1 MDDFYK
7 ALEVERSATGD
18 EIKANYRRLA
28 MKWHPDRNSGSKEA
42 EERFKAI
49 SEAYSVLSDPNQ
61 RSSYDSRLAAWESG
75 APDPGQAAYGNGYGN
90 QYATAAD
97 FDAFFRGFAEAAQ
110 AAQAQQAA
118 RAREERRAAFMGA
131 AGGAGG
137 AGSEGFSSERAA
149 DMFMNEMY
157 DLAIELT
164 MQNVG
169 WRDIA
174 SELIKRGCPDS
185 AAKEI
190 ARKIEAHR
198 KEMVRGT
205 ARPYFLRSAL
215 TGFFGLALVVI
226 FGGAGLGL
234 LGFFGLLMCLSSAYN
249 LVRALYFI
257 TTGNAPKRSLI

>member
-28 MKWHPDRNSGSKEA
+28 MKWHPDRNAGSKEA

-61 RSSYDSRLAAWESG
+61 RSSYDARLSAWESG
-75 APDPGQAAYGNGYGN
+75 APDPGQSVYGGYANAYGG

-131 AGGAGG
+131 AAG
-137 AGSEGFSSERAA
+137 EGFSSERAA

-174 SELIKRGCPDS
+174 SELIKRGCPES

-215 TGFFGLALVVI
+215 TGFFGLALVVV
-226 FGGAGLGL
+226 FGGVGLGL
-234 LGFFGLLMCLSSAYN
+234 LGLIGLIMCLSSAYN
-249 LVRALYFI
+249 LLRALYFI